1 MTTNKKQTN
10 KLLKDMGAV
19 MTPVFYIFGFVAI
32 ASAIIVCGFTPAAIL
47 VAIFLLFLAAAGA
60 SDINK
65 GIVPDLVSL
74 LIAVLAIVK
83 FFISGITL
91 ASALDCL
98 EGAVCL
104 ALPMLVV
111 TLIVKGAFGGGDI
124 KLMAAAGLYLGLDK
138 TLIAGLITFLIAG
151 CYGII
156 ILIVKKKSARS
167 KMRFAP
173 YIALGCAFSE
183 LFGTDFLTIVKALFM
198 HSR

>member
-32 ASAIIVCGFTPAAIL
+32 ASAIIVYGIKPITVL
-47 VAIFLLFLAAAGA
+47 VAVFLLLLAAAGA

-65 GIVPDLVSL
+65 GIVPDLVSIA
-74 LIAVLAIVK
+74 IAVLAVIK
-83 FFISGITL
+83 FIINGITL
-91 ASALDCL
+91 TNALDCL
-98 EGAVCL
+98 GGAVCL
-104 ALPMLVV
+104 ALPMLIVA
-111 TLIVKGAFGGGDI
+111 LIVKGGFGGGDI

-156 ILIVKKKSARS
+156 ILIVKKRGARS

-173 YIALGCAFSE
+173 FIALGCAFSE
-183 LFGTDFLTIVKALFM
+183 LFGADFLTIVKALIM
-198 HSR
+198 PLR

>member
-1 MTTNKKQTN
+1 MMTDKKPTN

-32 ASAIIVCGFTPAAIL
+32 ASAIIVCGFTPAAIT
-47 VAIFLLFLAAAGA
+47 VALFLLFLAAAGA

-65 GIVPDLVSL
+65 GIVPDLVSIA
-74 LIAVLAIVK
+74 IAVLAVIK
-83 FFISGITL
+83 FIISGITL
-91 ASALDCL
+91 ANALDCL
-98 EGAVCL
+98 GGAVCL
-104 ALPMLVV
+104 ALPMLIAA
-111 TLIVKGAFGGGDI
+111 LIVKGGFGGGDI

-173 YIALGCAFSE
+173 FIALGCAFSE
-183 LFGTDFLTIVKALFM
+183 LFGADFLTIVKALIM
-198 HSR
+198 PLR

>member
-1 MTTNKKQTN
+1 
-10 KLLKDMGAV
+10 

-32 ASAIIVCGFTPAAIL
+32 ASSIIVCGFTPAAIT
-47 VAIFLLFLAAAGA
+47 VALFLLFLAAAGA

-65 GIVPDLVSL
+65 GIVPDLVSIA
-74 LIAVLAIVK
+74 IAVLAVIK
-83 FFISGITL
+83 FIISGITL
-91 ASALDCL
+91 ANALDCL
-98 EGAVCL
+98 GGAVCL
-104 ALPMLVV
+104 ALPMLIAA
-111 TLIVKGAFGGGDI
+111 LIVKGGFGGGDI

-173 YIALGCAFSE
+173 FIALGCAFSE
-183 LFGTDFLTIVKALFM
+183 LFGADFLTIVKALLM
-198 HSR
+198 PLR

>member
-1 MTTNKKQTN
+1 MTTDKKQTN

-32 ASAIIVCGFTPAAIL
+32 ASAIIVCGFTPAAIT
-47 VAIFLLFLAAAGA
+47 VALFFLFLAAAGA

-65 GIVPDLVSL
+65 GIVPDLVSI

-83 FFISGITL
+83 FIVNGITL
-91 ASALDCL
+91 AGALDCL

-173 YIALGCAFSE
+173 FIALGCAFSE
-183 LFGTDFLTIVKALFM
+183 LFGADFLTIVKALIM
-198 HSR
+198 PLR